1 MPETQIILQEGQILL
16 IQTTSQLSIVFDNS
30 PFQNGEV
37 VQVNDLEETYAVNDI
52 VTYDPS
58 GSFNLKSPP
67 SNNRGSR
74 TIQIKQVHA
83 KVSW

>member
-58 GSFNLKSPP
+58 GSFNLKYG
-67 SNNRGSR
+67 SNDYVLTTSNKILYKEG
-74 TIQIKQVHA
+74 A
-83 KVSW
+83 PL

>member
-58 GSFNLKSPP
+58 GSFNLKYG
-67 SNNRGSR
+67 SNDYVLTTSNKILYKEG
-74 TIQIKQVHA
+74 VPL
-83 KVSW
+83 